1 MEKRVMARKIQT
13 IKRIKA
19 EHNLP
24 NELILDLVAKNNGA
38 VSESTLKRI
47 LEDGSEDKDFRYS
60 SIADTYNALTL
71 EFSEDLRS
79 DDIKELKIII
89 SERNRWIDRLVEE
102 IKTTK
107 EDYAVREALYEQRK
121 CNYEATIELQQQT
134 YEQSLKILQERI
146 EKQDAIIE
154 RLLDAHLV
162 KE

>member
-24 NELILDLVAKNNGA
+24 NELILDLVAKNSGSL
-38 VSESTLKRI
+38 SESTLKRI
-47 LEDGSEDKDFRYS
+47 LADGSEEQNFQYA
-60 SIADTYNALTL
+60 SIADLYNALTM
-71 EFSEDLRS
+71 EFGEEFRT
-79 DDIKELKIII
+79 DDPSAIKAIL
-89 SERNRWIDRLVEE
+89 SERNRWIDRLAEE
-102 IKTTK
+102 IETIK
-107 EDYAVREALYEQRK
+107 EDYAVRELLYAERK
-121 CNYEATIELQQQT
+121 DNYEKTIELQKIT
-134 YEQSLKILQERI
+134 YEQSLKLLKDRI